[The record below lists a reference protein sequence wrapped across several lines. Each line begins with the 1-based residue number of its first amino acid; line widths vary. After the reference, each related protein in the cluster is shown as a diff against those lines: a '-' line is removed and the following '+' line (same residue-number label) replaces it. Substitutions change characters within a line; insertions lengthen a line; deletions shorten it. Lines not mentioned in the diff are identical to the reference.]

1 MELKGLDDAGTCNSK
16 ELDWVTPPA
25 RNKRSFQNVSFIE
38 APSTKGDKLHPAQ
51 NKRFKIVVHHIF
63 RNESVT
69 AELQMYLWNNF
80 LPYLQI
86 DSSTKYD
93 SDLFGKKCHVFL
105 SKTFMFNIK
114 YFIILY
120 YLRFHWKMG

>member
-25 RNKRSFQNVSFIE
+25 RNTRAFQNVSFIE

-69 AELQMYLWNNF
+69 AELQMYMWNIFFAIPTNW
-80 LPYLQI
+80 
-86 DSSTKYD
+86 
-93 SDLFGKKCHVFL
+93 
-105 SKTFMFNIK
+105 
-114 YFIILY
+114 FIHKVWF
-120 YLRFHWKMG
+120 RFVWKEMSCIFT